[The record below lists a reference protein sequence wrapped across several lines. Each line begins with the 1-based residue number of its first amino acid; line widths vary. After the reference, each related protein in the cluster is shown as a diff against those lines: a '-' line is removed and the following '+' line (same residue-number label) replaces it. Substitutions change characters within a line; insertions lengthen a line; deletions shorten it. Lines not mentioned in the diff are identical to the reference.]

1 MKKFVLVRHGQSEDN
16 AGMASRGLGLAH
28 LTEKG
33 REQAQQTA
41 DQWEKTPDLIVVSPY
56 VRAQQTAEP
65 TIARFPRA
73 RVVTWPI
80 EEFRQLGE
88 EAYRGRDMTYRQ
100 GRYRHH
106 WDTNDPDHVDG
117 PGAES
122 IRTFTGRLDHL
133 DEQLANTDYQLAYI
147 FGHGFFLRSFL
158 LRHIWGSTRPM
169 VEDLPHF
176 RDSVTKWH
184 FPNCGLVAGQVP
196 AGGQM
201 LLGRVS
207 VAHLNHSA
215 G

>member
-28 LTEKG
+28 LTKKG
-33 REQAQQTA
+33 REQARQTG
-41 DQWEKTPDLIVVSPY
+41 DHWQESPDLIVVSPY

-65 TIARFPRA
+65 TIARFPEA
-73 RVVTWPI
+73 KVVIWPI

-88 EAYRGRDMTYRQ
+88 TAYQSRDMNYRQ
-100 GRYRHH
+100 ERYREH
-106 WDTNDPDHVDG
+106 WAANDPDYVDG

-122 IRTFTGRLDHL
+122 IRTFAERLDQL
-133 DEQLANTDYQLAYI
+133 DHNLNITDFQTAYV

-158 LRHIWGSTRPM
+158 LRHIWGTTLPM
-169 VEDLPHF
+169 IEDLPHF
-176 RDSVTKWH
+176 RASVTKWH
-184 FPNCGLVAGQVP
+184 FPNCGLVAGQIP

-201 LLGRVS
+201 LLSRVS
-207 VAHLNHSA
+207 VDHLNHSA